1 MNQLP
6 ISDIT
11 LRDYFASQIVASLIA
26 DKRWPDVWCQRLDL
40 VAAAYKMADAMIEER
55 NRDPA

>member
-11 LRDYFASQIVASLIA
+11 LRDYFASQIIAALIT
-26 DKRWPDVWCQRLDL
+26 DGKCMNILQLSSY
-40 VAAAYKMADAMIEER
+40 AYKMADSMIEER

>member
-11 LRDYFASQIVASLIA
+11 LRDYFASQVIAALITNG
-26 DKRWPDVWCQRLDL
+26 KCMNILEFSSY
-40 VAAAYKMADAMIEER
+40 AYKVADAMIEER

>member
-11 LRDYFASQIVASLIA
+11 LRDYFASQIVASLVA
-26 DKRWPDVWCQRLDL
+26 DGQCPSVWQL
-40 VAAAYKMADAMIEER
+40 AADAYKVADAMIEER
-55 NRDPA
+55 NRDSA

>member
-11 LRDYFASQIVASLIA
+11 LRDYFAGQV
-26 DKRWPDVWCQRLDL
+26 
-40 VAAAYKMADAMIEER
+40 VAALITDGQCPNVWQLSADAYKVADAMIEER
-55 NRDPA
+55 NRDSA